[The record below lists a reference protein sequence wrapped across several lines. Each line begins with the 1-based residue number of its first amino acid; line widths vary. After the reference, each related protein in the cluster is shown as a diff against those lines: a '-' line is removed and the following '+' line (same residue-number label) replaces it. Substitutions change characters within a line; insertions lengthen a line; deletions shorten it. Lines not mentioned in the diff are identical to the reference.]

1 LSESNRFGSPAD
13 TGELEKEDKKLI
25 ILMELEKYYKENN
38 GESVRYSQLRDL
50 SDEALNEFSGGFQTN
65 FGGAFEIYVKEF
77 EKQGYLKRVRKSPG
91 KTLITPYISKIEN
104 SLDKKRLKNSFDEMD
119 VKAIYET
126 PFAEEPLLRG
136 GIMFTHDSV
145 PNHLIKSVA
154 RDDDDL
160 QGSISL
166 LSVPWKI
173 YTACEKKNFQL
184 SEETVQKLLTIGK
197 TIASK
202 NKKVPFKVI
211 LEYNG
216 LT

>member
-1 LSESNRFGSPAD
+1 LSGSNNFGG

-38 GESVRYSQLRDL
+38 GESIRYSRLRDL
-50 SDEALNEFSGGFQTN
+50 SDKTLNEFSVGFQTN

-77 EKQGYLKRVRKSPG
+77 EKQGYLRRVRKSPG
-91 KTLITPYISKIEN
+91 KSLITPYISKIEN
-104 SLDKKRLKNSFDEMD
+104 LLAKKRLKNSFDKMD

-126 PFAEEPLLRG
+126 PFRTEEPLLRG
-136 GIMFTHDSV
+136 GIMFTHDSF

-154 RDDDDL
+154 RDDDS

-166 LSVPWKI
+166 HSIPWKI
-173 YTACEKKNFQL
+173 YTACDNKSFQL
-184 SEETVQKLLTIGK
+184 SEQTIQKLLTIGK

-202 NKKVPFKVI
+202 HKKVPFKII
-211 LEYNG
+211 LDYNG
-216 LT
+216 LI